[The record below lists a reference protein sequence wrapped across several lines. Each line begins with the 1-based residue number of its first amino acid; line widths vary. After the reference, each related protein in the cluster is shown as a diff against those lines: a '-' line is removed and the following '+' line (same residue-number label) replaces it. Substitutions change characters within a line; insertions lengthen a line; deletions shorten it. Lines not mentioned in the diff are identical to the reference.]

1 MNRSELIKMMANGE
15 RISSKTSE
23 KVIYLFINAIK
34 IALSKGEK
42 VTISGFGTFS
52 IAQRKARKGR
62 NPKTGEVIT
71 ISEKKVPRFKP
82 SESLRQAVE

>member
-1 MNRSELIKMMANGE
+1 MNRSELIKIMLTGE

-23 KVIYLFINAIK
+23 KVIDLFIKAIK
-34 IALSKGEK
+34 TALSKGEK

-52 IAQRKARKGR
+52 ISQRKARKGR

>member
-52 IAQRKARKGR
+52 ISQRKARKGR